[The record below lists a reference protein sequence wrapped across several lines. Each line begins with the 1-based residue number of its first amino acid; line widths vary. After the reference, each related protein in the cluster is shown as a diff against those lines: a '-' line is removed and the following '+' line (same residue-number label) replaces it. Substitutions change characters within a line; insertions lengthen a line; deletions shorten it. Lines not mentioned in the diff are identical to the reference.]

1 MKQHSITGDSR
12 QAIQVVP
19 ITQIDIEDRAFATAP
34 DWIVNEA
41 LGLSIERV
49 GITTPLLLH
58 KHNGSRLRIVCGFQR
73 RRLATGFGLKTVP
86 ALVTEERDIRKLFDV
101 ALFENLGTR
110 EFSELEKALAVTTLA
125 VELAISEKEIISS
138 YLPALGVR
146 PDRFHFKQC
155 TAVARL
161 PLKIQKSLSLLR
173 VEIALKLARWAALE
187 QQLFLDLVRR
197 YRPSR
202 SYQKRL
208 FDLLDDL
215 RALGIQ
221 QGDVAPQF
229 SCWNATGCSS
239 LHEQGRA
246 GDAATFRKIL
256 ERLHESRYPEFEK
269 MVSRY
274 EENLK
279 ALSLPRR
286 VRVSPPPFFEGNS
299 LAFAFSVQSSDQLAR
314 VAKHLGKAASR
325 EEMAVLFDLL

>member
-1 MKQHSITGDSR
+1 M
-12 QAIQVVP
+12 VP
-19 ITQIDIEDRAFATAP
+19 ITQIDTEDRAFATAP

-58 KHNGSRLRIVCGFQR
+58 KHKGSRLRIVCGFQR
-73 RRLATGFGLKTVP
+73 QRLATSFGLRTVP
-86 ALVTEERDIRKLFDV
+86 ALVTEEEDLRKLFDL

-138 YLPALGVR
+138 YLPALRVR

-161 PLKIQKSLSLLR
+161 PLEIQKSLSLLR
-173 VEIALKLARWAALE
+173 VEIALKLGRWETLE
-187 QQLFLDLVRR
+187 QQLFLDLIRR

-202 SYQKRL
+202 GYQRRL

-215 RALGIQ
+215 RARGIQ
-221 QGDVAPQF
+221 QGDVAPLF
-229 SCWNATGCSS
+229 NCWNATGCSS
-239 LHEQGRA
+239 LHEQGGA
-246 GDAATFRKIL
+246 GDAATFRRIL
-256 ERLHESRYPEFEK
+256 ERLHENRYPEFEK

-274 EENLK
+274 EESLK
-279 ALSLPRR
+279 ALSFPPR
-286 VRVSPPPFFEGNS
+286 VRVSPPPFFEGDS
-299 LAFAFSVQSSDQLAR
+299 LAFEFSVQSCDQLSS
-314 VAKHLGKAASR
+314 VAEHLGKAASR
-325 EEMAVLFDLL
+325 EEMAALFDLL